1 MMAFLT
7 VKTLNDPNETPDRKL
22 HVIIYRLLQKND
34 VAVKYPNE
42 KVHLKISEVGSFLC
56 LPALKMSM
64 IMREQNKTFLYKT
77 FLYKTKLFY
86 NFVSKFC
93 KMEAPF
99 IFGKLAEGQNFIN
112 RERDLENLK
121 LNFKSGINT
130 TLISPRRWGKSS
142 LVNQA
147 AEQLKAEVPEL
158 HFCFIDL
165 FNIRSEEDFY
175 ENFATKLIR
184 ETSTKWEDWIKNG
197 KKFISNLIP
206 RFNVGLDPVHDF
218 KITFDWKELK
228 KSQDEILE
236 LPQSISFDKKIR
248 IVVCIDEFQNI
259 AQFGQSLAFQ
269 KKLRSIWQKH
279 QKVTYCLYGSK
290 RHMLSDIFENKSMPF
305 YKFGET
311 HFLNKID
318 EQYWIEYI
326 GRQFSLTGK
335 SISNNLSAQL
345 SGLMENH
352 PYFVQMFAKNIWQ
365 NTDKNCSKDIIAFTL
380 QELLIQNSLLY
391 HRELDNLTNKQ
402 INFLKALAE
411 GVSKF
416 STKETLSTYD
426 LGTQGNISR
435 IKSSLE
441 NSEIIDLWG
450 DKIEFIDPLFKLW
463 FIQIYLGKRYSV

>member
-1 MMAFLT
+1 
-7 VKTLNDPNETPDRKL
+7 
-22 HVIIYRLLQKND
+22 
-34 VAVKYPNE
+34 
-42 KVHLKISEVGSFLC
+42 
-56 LPALKMSM
+56 
-64 IMREQNKTFLYKT
+64 
-77 FLYKTKLFY
+77 
-86 NFVSKFC
+86 
-93 KMEAPF
+93 MEAPF
-99 IFGKLAEGQNFIN
+99 IFGKLAEGKNFIN
-112 RERDLENLK
+112 REKDLENLK

-130 TLISPRRWGKSS
+130 ILISPRRWGKSS

-147 AEQLKAEVPEL
+147 AGQLKAEIPEL

-165 FNIRSEEDFY
+165 FNIRTEENFY
-175 ENFATKLIR
+175 EDFATKLIR
-184 ETSTKWEDWIKNG
+184 ATSTKWEEWIKNG
-197 KKFISNLIP
+197 KKFFSNLIP

-236 LPQSISFDKKIR
+236 LPQSISIARKVR

-259 AQFGQSLAFQ
+259 AQYDQSLAFQ

-290 RHMLSDIFENKSMPF
+290 RHMLAEIFENKSMPF

-311 HFLNKID
+311 YFLNKIS

-326 GRQFSLTGK
+326 RRQFSSTGK
-335 SISNNLSAQL
+335 SISNELSAQIAAM
-345 SGLMENH
+345 MENH
-352 PYFVQMFAKNIWQ
+352 PYFVQLFAKNIWQ
-365 NTDKNCSKDIIAFTL
+365 NTGKKCSSEIIAYTL
-380 QELLIQNSLLY
+380 QELLIQNSLMFQ
-391 HRELDNLTNKQ
+391 RELDNLTNKQ

-416 STKETLSTYD
+416 STKETLTTYD
-426 LGTQGNISR
+426 LGTQGNITR

-450 DKIEFIDPLFKLW
+450 DKIEFIDPLFRLW
-463 FIQIYLGKRYSV
+463 FIEIYLGKRLAL